1 MRCFDKCQAMGQGYE
16 KTQTETASVK
26 NYEIHTN
33 RRSGR
38 NKKKYENT
46 SVTFHGDTQEWEQQE
61 YLFN

>member
-46 SVTFHGDTQEWEQQE
+46 SVTFHGDTQE
-61 YLFN
+61 